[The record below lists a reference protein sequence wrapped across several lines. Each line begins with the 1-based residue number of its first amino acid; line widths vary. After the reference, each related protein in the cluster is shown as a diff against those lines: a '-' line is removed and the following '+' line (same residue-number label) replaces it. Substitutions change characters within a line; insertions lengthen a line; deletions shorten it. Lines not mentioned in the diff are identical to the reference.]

1 MYTRRVNSSWILGRS
16 LLQIFLF
23 ITGGLIIS
31 HRSPRDLTV
40 ETGSV
45 INCRNFCLYLVLL
58 SSVVCSDR
66 VRAYCIL
73 QPVKTVVENIV
84 DFLSKKLMFSSMDGD
99 YEIDIHPVL
108 TTSGKCV

>member
-1 MYTRRVNSSWILGRS
+1 M
-16 LLQIFLF
+16 
-23 ITGGLIIS
+23 
-31 HRSPRDLTV
+31 
-40 ETGSV
+40 

-84 DFLSKKLMFSSMDGD
+84 DFLSKKLMFSSMMDGD

>member
-1 MYTRRVNSSWILGRS
+1 MYTRQANSSWILGRS
-16 LLQIFLF
+16 PLQRFLF
-23 ITGGLIIS
+23 IMGGLIIS

-40 ETGSV
+40 ETGSE

-66 VRAYCIL
+66 VRAYCIM

-84 DFLSKKLMFSSMDGD
+84 FFFFFFLCRKN
-99 YEIDIHPVL
+99 
-108 TTSGKCV
+108 